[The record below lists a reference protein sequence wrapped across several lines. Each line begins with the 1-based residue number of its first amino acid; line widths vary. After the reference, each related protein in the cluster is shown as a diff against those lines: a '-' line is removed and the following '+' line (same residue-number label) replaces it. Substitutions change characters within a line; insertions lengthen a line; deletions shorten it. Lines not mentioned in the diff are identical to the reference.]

1 MSDEYSQPTLEL
13 SRTFEGWWLPRRPL
27 CCDDDYAALR
37 RRSRA
42 DALRCK
48 HIEANPSALVNTI
61 VVDIDDANAKAMACG
76 GTVGCCRTGSRRTRP
91 TGTLTRAG
99 C

>member
-42 DALRCK
+42 DALRTSK
-48 HIEANPSALVNTI
+48 
-61 VVDIDDANAKAMACG
+61 
-76 GTVGCCRTGSRRTRP
+76 
-91 TGTLTRAG
+91 
-99 C
+99 

>member
-61 VVDIDDANAKAMACG
+61 MEHHGQRLRLHVRHPHRQG
-76 GTVGCCRTGSRRTRP
+76 RT
-91 TGTLTRAG
+91 
-99 C
+99 